1 MPWCHG
7 HASLCILLPAYQ
19 TRAYQTRGG
28 IEAALLQTRGG
39 IKAHQ
44 VRRRSFPV
52 SNARQAICEEATK
65 CRQIVSV
72 LRPPGE
78 SEEAREKMAKRLKSR
93 KCLKTARKSKV
104 AVDWN
109 TLTDVQKFNR
119 VFAVFKSV
127 TAGGADG
134 GVRGVN
140 GTVNGVSTKLIMDL
154 LRVKGNVVCDVG
166 AADGKFMVCAWLAG
180 AQRVFGVEFAENIGY
195 KMVLAAVVEKLK
207 QEYNIEFNLDW
218 IGGDIADVRSLC
230 ILSLSF

>member
-1 MPWCHG
+1 
-7 HASLCILLPAYQ
+7 
-19 TRAYQTRGG
+19 
-28 IEAALLQTRGG
+28 
-39 IKAHQ
+39 
-44 VRRRSFPV
+44 
-52 SNARQAICEEATK
+52 
-65 CRQIVSV
+65 VSV

-104 AVDWN
+104 TVDWN

-166 AADGKFMVCAWLAG
+166 AADGKFMVCAWLTG

>member
-7 HASLCILLPAYQ
+7 HASLCVLLPAYQ

-28 IEAALLQTRGG
+28 IEAALLQTRGC

-44 VRRRSFPV
+44 VRLRSFPV